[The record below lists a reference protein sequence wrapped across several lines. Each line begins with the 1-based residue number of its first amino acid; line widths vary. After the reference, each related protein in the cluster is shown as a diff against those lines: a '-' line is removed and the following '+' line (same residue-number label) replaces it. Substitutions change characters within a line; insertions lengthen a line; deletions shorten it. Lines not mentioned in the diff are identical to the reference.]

1 MSTIQS
7 LTVSLRTLT
16 HDTPDDKVIFSE
28 QLGGA
33 DQPAFPVDG
42 VNHVFRLKN
51 IPLANPATSGT
62 VDATNVWV
70 TIRGT
75 GAAQR
80 SQSHTLFHVT
90 DQANGIITF
99 VTAPNPGT
107 VHPTDGVYV
116 DYNYFWFSDV
126 KYQEF
131 LNQAANMTVA
141 GVVDATQIIEGL
153 VEAML
158 QYGVAYFWKA
168 RASAYGDKI
177 ESTGGDASN
186 RPQTVTQAFL
196 ALAKEAQARGDFLK
210 LDYYKRQGQ
219 RELPSSQDG
228 NVNFDPISPMR

>member
-7 LTVSLRTLT
+7 LTSSLRTLT

-28 QLGGA
+28 ELGGA

-42 VNHVFRLKN
+42 MNTVFRLKN
-51 IPLANPATSGT
+51 IPLANPATAGLT
-62 VDATNVWV
+62 DATFVWV
-70 TIRGT
+70 SILGT
-75 GAAQR
+75 GAIQR
-80 SQSHTLFHVT
+80 SQSHMLFHVT
-90 DQANGIITF
+90 DPANGIITF
-99 VTAPNPGT
+99 TTPPNPGT
-107 VHPTDGVYV
+107 VNPTDGVYV
-116 DYNYFWFSDV
+116 DYNYYWFSDV

-141 GVVDATQIIEGL
+141 GVIDATQIVEGL

-186 RPQTVTQAFL
+186 KPQSVTSAFL
-196 ALAKEAQARGDFLK
+196 ALAKEAQSRGDYLK
-210 LDYYKRQGQ
+210 ADYYKRQGQ
-219 RELPSSQDG
+219 RDLPSSQDG

>member
-1 MSTIQS
+1 MSTIQT
-7 LTVSLRTLT
+7 LTTSLRILT
-16 HDTPDDKVIFSE
+16 HDAPDDKVIFSE
-28 QLGGA
+28 QLGGS
-33 DQPAFPVDG
+33 DMPAFPVDG
-42 VNHVFRLKN
+42 SNKVFRLKSV
-51 IPLANPATSGT
+51 PLADVTGIAGAALYT
-62 VDATNVWV
+62 WL

-75 GAAQR
+75 GAVQR
-80 SQSHTLFHVT
+80 THAGFKI
-90 DQANGIITF
+90 DDPANGIVEFT
-99 VTAPNPGT
+99 VAPNPGST
-107 VHPTDGVYV
+107 NPTDGVYF

-141 GVVDATQIIEGL
+141 GVVDATQIVEGL
-153 VEAML
+153 IEAML

-196 ALAKEAQARGDFLK
+196 ALAKEAQSRGDFLK